1 MLASNSHVVIGIA
14 LLAVVLIISPV
25 IIILVR
31 MITRTLQVRPQQHLA
46 IKHNKHNKPTYY
58 GEEEEEEE
66 EEDNII
72 IGIDSEETYPFNS
85 PSSPKSIHPSTVQAF
100 SETLLHKTHELRFE
114 KKRSDKLLYQMLPSS
129 VAQQLRI
136 HKTVPAETFSSITI
150 YFSDIV
156 GFSEMA
162 YQSTPMQ
169 VRKAAG
175 EKDRWVL

>member
-1 MLASNSHVVIGIA
+1 MLKIHELAHIFSTEHIHSIPVAHSA
-14 LLAVVLIISPV
+14 LFLSC
-25 IIILVR
+25 
-31 MITRTLQVRPQQHLA
+31 H
-46 IKHNKHNKPTYY
+46 
-58 GEEEEEEE
+58 
-66 EEDNII
+66 
-72 IGIDSEETYPFNS
+72 
-85 PSSPKSIHPSTVQAF
+85 QAF

-136 HKTVPAETFSSITI
+136 HKAVAAETYSSITI

-169 VRKAAG
+169 VSGR
-175 EKDRWVL
+175 RCYSCR